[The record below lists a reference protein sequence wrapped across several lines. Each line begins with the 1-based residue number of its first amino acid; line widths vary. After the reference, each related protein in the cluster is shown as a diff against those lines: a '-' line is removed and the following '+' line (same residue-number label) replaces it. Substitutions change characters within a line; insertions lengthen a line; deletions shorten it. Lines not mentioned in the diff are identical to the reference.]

1 MYLTYNST
9 TNTQI
14 LVLTIRNAILLKH
27 CKHYKLIT
35 NFDQIRD
42 HAPLEEYVKSFRLHL
57 RTLYKDYLVFCTLL
71 NICYCVDGENIS
83 GFLV

>member
-14 LVLTIRNAILLKH
+14 LVLTIRNAILLKN

-42 HAPLEEYVKSFRLHL
+42 HTPLEEYVKSFYYEKLKYINTKFVYNQKNLHEP
-57 RTLYKDYLVFCTLL
+57 
-71 NICYCVDGENIS
+71 NN
-83 GFLV
+83 